1 MTYEEMMKDIKKH
14 EEEREAYRRGEIEDG
29 MSEECRHNWIEKCN
43 SQFSRESLSH
53 TLANSIGKKIN
64 IRCNDGKEYSGYI
77 FEYSL
82 AENSDIGEE
91 SITLAPL
98 DKEFQIE
105 IPTKDIVYLSV
116 DPDFESFE

>member
-53 TLANSIGKKIN
+53 
-64 IRCNDGKEYSGYI
+64 RCNDGKEYSGYI